1 MWKLLSSIENVKMS
15 GFRRKKSCQL
25 FIEVEQIW
33 IASSVSIVTNWLKH
47 QKLVK
52 EVFMFHMTMAT
63 YETKNYVM
71 WSYFFE
77 AKSIALQN
85 TAIFLE
91 EFERASSVW
100 QCRRKVQAD
109 KSYNSKRNEIGQISD
124 GKVAVFRWSHVININ
139 ATVAKVNI

>member
-1 MWKLLSSIENVKMS
+1 MWKLLSSVENVKMS
-15 GFRRKKSCQL
+15 RFRRKKLCQL
-25 FIEVEQIW
+25 FIEVERIW

-85 TAIFLE
+85 SNFFWKRLREPVVSDNADGRCRLISHTTAKGMRLARFLME
-91 EFERASSVW
+91 KLHFLDEAM
-100 QCRRKVQAD
+100 
-109 KSYNSKRNEIGQISD
+109 
-124 GKVAVFRWSHVININ
+124 
-139 ATVAKVNI
+139 